1 MNNLQLKQL
10 RDFVTDCENSIRCV
24 ASEHRIDCD
33 DAIEAF
39 RVAAEHDLTTL
50 DADANN
56 HHQRV
61 LATAQAAIAALNERR
76 VLEDPN
82 NNDNNNNNNNNNPI
96 RFFFFRFVFLF
107 LFFFFC
113 CCCALTLPHAQ
124 SIAAIDS
131 YVVYTYSEKSV
142 LLWQRFR
149 RRLDEQLKQQQCA
162 AATALAPP
170 PVPPRRAPDHSP
182 PQPKAPS
189 EYV

>member
-107 LFFFFC
+107 LFFFFVVVVLSRC
-113 CCCALTLPHAQ
+113 HTPNRLRQLTHMLFTHT
-124 SIAAIDS
+124 
-131 YVVYTYSEKSV
+131 VKSRCFCGSAFDDV
-142 LLWQRFR
+142 S
-149 RRLDEQLKQQQCA
+149 
-162 AATALAPP
+162 T
-170 PVPPRRAPDHSP
+170 S
-182 PQPKAPS
+182 S
-189 EYV
+189 